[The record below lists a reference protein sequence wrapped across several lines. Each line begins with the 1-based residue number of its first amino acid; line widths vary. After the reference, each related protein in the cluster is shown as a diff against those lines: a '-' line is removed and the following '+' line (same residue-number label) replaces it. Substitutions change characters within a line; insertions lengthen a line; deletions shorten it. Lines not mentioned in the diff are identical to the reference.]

1 MIIKQK
7 MRDKETLN
15 TIVKL
20 INEGIDKFAV
30 IMRHSDR
37 YFSTKAS
44 MEPFMGLTEKGKD
57 YALSLG
63 EALPLKPWPKFF
75 SSYFGRCIE
84 TACIIDKGYSKRYGR
99 FNGHNVLNA
108 DLSPFYIKNIEN
120 ALKMVNETGSPE
132 FLRRWF
138 NREISEKTMENPEKT
153 ADTIADFLKI
163 RLKELKR
170 GEIAICVSHDWNL
183 FPLKEYKLGLKHE
196 DFGAVGFL
204 ESIIVF
210 EDKGNYYITN
220 YQKEPVILT

>member
-1 MIIKQK
+1 MLKQK
-7 MRDKETLN
+7 MRHKETLS
-15 TIVKL
+15 TMMKL
-20 INEGIDKFAV
+20 VNDGIDKFAV

-37 YFSTKAS
+37 YFSKDAL

-57 YALSLG
+57 YALALG
-63 EALPLKPWPKFF
+63 EDLLLTPRPKFF

-99 FNGHNVLNA
+99 FNGHNALKS
-108 DLSPFYIKNIEN
+108 DLAPFYIKNIED
-120 ALKMVNETGSPE
+120 ALEMVNETGSLK

-138 NREISEKTMENPEKT
+138 NNEISEEIMENPEKT
-153 ADTIADFLKI
+153 AETLSDFLKN
-163 RLKELKR
+163 RLEKLNGK
-170 GEIAICVSHDWNL
+170 EIAICVSHDWNL

-196 DFGAVGFL
+196 DVGAVGFL

-210 EDKGNYYITN
+210 KDKGDYYITN